1 MIVHDASKYVV
12 TVLAFGLVPSAK
24 VGGQPVQDE
33 TWTAAEHGGRDV
45 EYLPTM
51 TVKIGRTHHG

>member
-1 MIVHDASKYVV
+1 MAVHDASKYVV
-12 TVLAFGLVPSAK
+12 TVLAFGLVPSVK

-33 TWTAAEHGGRDV
+33 TWTATKHGGRDV

-51 TVKIGRTHHG
+51 TVKIG